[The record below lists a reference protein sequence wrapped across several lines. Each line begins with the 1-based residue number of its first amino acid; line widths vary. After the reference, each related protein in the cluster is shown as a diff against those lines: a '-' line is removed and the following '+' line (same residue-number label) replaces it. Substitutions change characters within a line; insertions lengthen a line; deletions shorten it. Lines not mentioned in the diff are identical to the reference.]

1 MPWAFEQ
8 SEGAKIDE
16 EDEKTEE
23 AFSCHDHTHPRLSLQ
38 VQLLLELRGRIPEN
52 DHRDSRGDRRMV
64 ARF

>member
-38 VQLLLELRGRIPEN
+38 VQLLLGSEVG
-52 DHRDSRGDRRMV
+52 SRE
-64 ARF
+64 